1 MKILELTN
9 FTAGTC
15 GVFSRVLEESKLL
28 QERGHD
34 VHIFSSNKAKGS
46 EEIAQKLE
54 IKNSIKITRFPTIKL
69 GGESFMHWNFTS
81 EALKLKPDLII
92 AHSYR
97 HPHTNKALKIAK
109 KLNIPIFLVTHAP
122 FDANQTK
129 RSLIPRL
136 YIKHFYDPIIGKKSL
151 NQFTKVISITN
162 WESPILMN
170 LGVKIS
176 KIEYI
181 PNGIPNEFFTEK
193 QKVKEQNKIVYLGR
207 ISQIK
212 NLETLIRSMSLIKDK
227 NISLELV
234 GPPEKIYL
242 KKLKSLIKE
251 LNLTNRISFKSPI
264 YEIKEKIRAID
275 SAKLFVLPSIREG
288 HPQSLI
294 EALAR
299 KKLVIAS
306 KNPGNQDI
314 ISNNKTGFLFQ
325 TENEKD
331 LAEKI
336 NQALSLKIKDK
347 DKIKNK
353 AQDSVKHF
361 SWNLIIK
368 KLEKLINKR
377 NSRT

>member
-1 MKILELTN
+1 
-9 FTAGTC
+9 
-15 GVFSRVLEESKLL
+15 
-28 QERGHD
+28 
-34 VHIFSSNKAKGS
+34 
-46 EEIAQKLE
+46 
-54 IKNSIKITRFPTIKL
+54 
-69 GGESFMHWNFTS
+69 
-81 EALKLKPDLII
+81 
-92 AHSYR
+92 
-97 HPHTNKALKIAK
+97 
-109 KLNIPIFLVTHAP
+109 
-122 FDANQTK
+122 
-129 RSLIPRL
+129 
-136 YIKHFYDPIIGKKSL
+136 
-151 NQFTKVISITN
+151 
-162 WESPILMN
+162 
-170 LGVKIS
+170 
-176 KIEYI
+176 
-181 PNGIPNEFFTEK
+181 
-193 QKVKEQNKIVYLGR
+193 
-207 ISQIK
+207 
-212 NLETLIRSMSLIKDK
+212 
-227 NISLELV
+227 
-234 GPPEKIYL
+234 
-242 KKLKSLIKE
+242 
-251 LNLTNRISFKSPI
+251 SFKSPI